1 MRNVFVA
8 FLCLY
13 CFGFQVQASE
23 IKQCPKA
30 AQALKS
36 GDYQLAVD
44 SANPTKCPTIHT
56 LADWYLLKDGH
67 PGVTFQ
73 DYQSFLQQHSS
84 WPWLYQL
91 RTFGEK
97 ALTPDQSLATIESYY
112 QGKHPKTVH
121 GLKIY
126 VDKLLEQNHEA
137 KATQLIRQTWHQLAM
152 SPEKAKDFMQN
163 FQAYLTQADC
173 QKRADHFLIKPD
185 FDQAETAIAYVTQ
198 NKNIYNARLQLLK
211 KAENGHAIYQQLD
224 PKQRVNPEVLLA
236 YLKWLQVKEDP
247 AAYAFFKKHKAVF
260 MQYPERYWRV
270 YNALARD
277 ALVAENF
284 ERVYE
289 YLGDIDL
296 SEGEGYA
303 DTQFLMG
310 WVALRCLNDPKEA
323 IEYFKPVYDQLKTGL
338 SQSRFAYWLGRSY
351 EEQGNK
357 KQAAAWYRK
366 AAHFSRTYY
375 GQLAAEELGINPNLG
390 HFKHLSFTPADQQ
403 AVDSHELVKAF
414 RILCALK
421 LDNEIP
427 AFYVSIKNVCKTPG
441 QKQYFLSLVSKIAP
455 QYALDVARMFG
466 YAFDF
471 KEAYQQLPSNA
482 IKGLPVDV
490 TLVEAIIRKE
500 SGFNTLAVGLAK
512 ERGLMQ
518 IMLGTAEKVCK
529 ELKIPY
535 KADSLFNPAYNVK
548 LGSTYVLDVLEK
560 YNGIK
565 PIAITAYNA
574 GPGRVSK
581 WLKARGETS
590 LSEIDPVDWVE
601 LIPFHTT
608 RDYVMS
614 VLSNEKV
621 YKAMRGS

>member
-1 MRNVFVA
+1 MQYVFVA
-8 FLCLY
+8 ILFLI
-13 CFGFQVQASE
+13 FSAFQVQASE
-23 IKQCPKA
+23 VQQCPKA
-30 AQALKS
+30 AAALKA
-36 GDYQLAVD
+36 GEFQQAFNLAD
-44 SANPTKCPTIHT
+44 SSKCPTIHT
-56 LADWYLLKDGH
+56 LSEWYLLKDGH

-73 DYQSFLQQHSS
+73 DYQDFLKHHSN

-112 QGKHPKTVH
+112 QGKHPKTLH
-121 GLKIY
+121 GLKMY
-126 VDKLLEQNHEA
+126 VNQLLAHGHET
-137 KATQLIRQTWHQLAM
+137 KAAQIIRQTWHQLSM
-152 SPEKAKDFMQN
+152 SPDKTKDFVAN
-163 FQAYLTQADC
+163 FQGYLTQADY

-185 FDQAETAIAYVTQ
+185 FDQAETAISYVQ
-198 NKNIYNARLQLLK
+198 HNKAAYNARMKLLQ

-224 PKQRVNPEVLLA
+224 PNQRANPEVLLA
-236 YLKWLQVKEDP
+236 YMKWLQVKEDP
-247 AAYAFFKKHKAVF
+247 AAYGFFKKHKAVL
-260 MQYPERYWRV
+260 MQYPERSWRI

-277 ALVAENF
+277 ALAEENYD
-284 ERVYE
+284 RVYE
-289 YLGDIDL
+289 YLQDIDL
-296 SEGEGYA
+296 PDGEGYA

-310 WVALRCLNDPKEA
+310 WVALRRLNDPKEA
-323 IEYFKPVYDQLKTGL
+323 IEYFKPVYDTLKTGL

-351 EEQGNK
+351 EELGNK
-357 KQAAAWYRK
+357 KESAAWYRK

-375 GQLAAEELGINPNLG
+375 GQLAAEELGVHPNIG
-390 HFKHLSFTPADQQ
+390 HFKPLKYTQADQQ
-403 AVDSHELVKAF
+403 AVDSNELVKAF

-421 LDNEIP
+421 RDNEIP
-427 AFYVSIKNVCKTPG
+427 AFYVSIKNVCKTQG
-441 QKQYFLSLVSKIAP
+441 QKQYFLGLVSKIAP

-471 KEAYQQLPSNA
+471 KETYQQLPANA
-482 IKGLPVDV
+482 TKGLPVSV
-490 TLVEAIIRKE
+490 SLVEAIIRKE
-500 SGFNTLAVGLAK
+500 SGFNTMAVGLAK

-518 IMLGTAEKVCK
+518 IMLATAEKVCK
-529 ELKIPY
+529 ELKVPY

-548 LGSTYVLDVLEK
+548 LGSTYVADVMEQ
-560 YNGIK
+560 YQDIK

-574 GPGRVSK
+574 GPGRVNK

-590 LSEIDPVDWVE
+590 LSEIDPIDWVE

-608 RDYVMS
+608 RDYVQS